1 MEWDCRLIVGRGL
14 EGWNIGLSVFPVDK
28 TPNRIEYVVMV
39 TMMVQRIAT
48 EHVARL
54 HSAMGASEGDGGF
67 TTQSN
72 FFVLS
77 ICNASGCRI

>member
-1 MEWDCRLIVGRGL
+1 
-14 EGWNIGLSVFPVDK
+14 
-28 TPNRIEYVVMV
+28 MV

-54 HSAMGASEGDGGF
+54 HSAMDASEGDGGL
-67 TTQSN
+67 TTQSK
-72 FFVLS
+72 FVVLS